1 MVELNWLVVVHL
13 RKLYEP
19 GQNRDVAAISTMF
32 RVLLQQSVF
41 GSKIWDLMEITAFGK
56 ILERL

>member
-32 RVLLQQSVF
+32 GFCCSNRSL
-41 GSKIWDLMEITAFGK
+41 GAKYGI
-56 ILERL
+56 